1 MPNQGTNFGE
11 RYLSGSNLVA
21 LYGDRVKLPAV
32 NKWVESGKVKTDA
45 DGRRCE
51 QDVLI
56 TLLDAKIAEAERM
69 RTLKYEGDVK
79 EELERAKLRKLL
91 LEGDLIEIE
100 KEGKLGDLIR
110 ADEAIAELNDVFA
123 KVKAKLLTIPNR
135 MALEIAGLD
144 DPKEIQDR
152 LEEVCREALDELNH
166 SLMGTDETEEPD

>member
-1 MPNQGTNFGE
+1 MNDVF
-11 RYLSGSNLVA
+11 LSGPELVKVLHPHLSLNTLTSWVGNGTVSTNDKGARSLRDTAIALCAKFGRENERLKTERASNDDL
-21 LYGDRVKLPAV
+21 
-32 NKWVESGKVKTDA
+32 
-45 DGRRCE
+45 
-51 QDVLI
+51 
-56 TLLDAKIAEAERM
+56 
-69 RTLKYEGDVK
+69 K

-110 ADEAIAELNDVFA
+110 ADEAIAELDDAFA
-123 KVKAKLLTIPNR
+123 KVKAKLMTIPNR